1 MKRWVL
7 VVLTG
12 GALLAGCERF
22 AARSDVAA
30 LVGDHQLSAE
40 RVAGIMG
47 KSGGGPTVQAAEFI
61 SNLWLDYSLF
71 GRALAEGKIK
81 TDSAT
86 VEQVLWPTLATA
98 RVRMWRDS
106 MQARRAMLGPNA
118 ADSAYAAGTDRVFQH
133 IIVIPG
139 GPTVA
144 DTAKAR
150 KQIDDVLARVK
161 GGAKFGEVAKEVSA
175 DGSKNDEGYLPF
187 GPKGQFVKEFE
198 DAAWALNP
206 GDISPVVKSQFGF
219 HIIRRPPL
227 AEAKP
232 RVEQVLV
239 QKTAGKIDSAYV
251 AELSAAANMKVASGA
266 SAAMK
271 TAIAYPEGARGSK
284 QVLVSLK
291 SGDVTLGDFVRWTAM
306 FPTQAKMQI
315 RNANDSLLG
324 EFAKDLGY
332 RTLMLR
338 AADSAGMKLAGPMRQ
353 FAQMR
358 YQQTVDQ
365 LRNELG
371 LSVPELSDSSK
382 LSAAEKT
389 KVADTKIEEFFARLL
404 DGKAQMQVVM
414 PELADHLR
422 TIEGGKV
429 NQAGVARAVELAQA
443 KFSRDSVT
451 GAAKGPQPSPGAVQ
465 QAPGGPPIGGDKPAD
480 AKKPDAKKP

>member
-1 MKRWVL
+1 MKRLVL
-7 VVLTG
+7 AVLTG

-71 GRALAEGKIK
+71 ARALAEGKIK

-106 MQARRAMLGPNA
+106 MQARRAKLGPNA
-118 ADSAYAAGTDRVFQH
+118 ADSAYSKGDERVFQH
-133 IIVIPG
+133 IIVIPAG
-139 GPTVA
+139 QTAA
-144 DTAKAR
+144 DTAKA
-150 KQIDDVLARVK
+150 KKEIDAVLARVK
-161 GGAKFGEVAKEVSA
+161 GGAVFGDVAKEVSA
-175 DGSKNDEGYLPF
+175 DGSKNDQGFLPF

-206 GDISPVVKSQFGF
+206 GEISPVVKSQFGF

-227 AEAKP
+227 AEAKT

-251 AELSAAANMKVASGA
+251 EELSKASNLKVATGA
-266 SAAMK
+266 AAAMK

-284 QVLVSLK
+284 QTLVSLK
-291 SGDVTLGDFVRWTAM
+291 SGDVTLGDFIRWTAM
-306 FPTQAKMQI
+306 FPLQAKMQI

-324 EFAKDLGY
+324 EFAKDLAY

-338 AADSAGMKLAGPMRQ
+338 AADSAKMQLAAPMRQ

-358 YQQTVDQ
+358 YKQTIDQ
-365 LRNELG
+365 LKGELG
-371 LSVPELSDSSK
+371 LAVPELSDSSK
-382 LSAAEKT
+382 LTPAQKT
-389 KVADTKIEEFFARLL
+389 KLADDKVEDFFGRLL
-404 DGKAQMQVVM
+404 EGKAQMQVVM

-422 TIEGGKV
+422 SMQGGKV
-429 NQAGVARAVELAQA
+429 NQAGVARAVELATAQF
-443 KFSRDSVT
+443 KKDSASA
-451 GAAKGPQPSPGAVQ
+451 AAKGPQPSPGAVQ
-465 QAPGGPPIGGDKPAD
+465 QAPGGPPIGEAPAQP
-480 AKKPDAKKP
+480 KKP